1 MEAVVS
7 AQKSRRALAYGGRA
21 GVDCDRTPVVTPIWV
36 GVVSERPMNDSSSTP
51 KMLSQLMALGPAVS
65 VRVFRDIRRLW
76 YPNHDC
82 NLRAVTTV
90 SYGARPCPE
99 VLTLGLYQGW
109 PRPCEL
115 LTALWVL

>member
-1 MEAVVS
+1 MVVVEAVVS

-65 VRVFRDIRRLW
+65 VRVLRDIRRVW

-82 NLRAVTTV
+82 NLRAITDLLLRL
-90 SYGARPCPE
+90 SKPE
-99 VLTLGLYQGW
+99 PPDENQPKIKITS
-109 PRPCEL
+109 C
-115 LTALWVL
+115 A